1 MSFSTHMI
9 VAMRRLWAGVFKGQS
24 HLMKHCEFAGCLSFL
39 DSGSIMRSVENNVGM
54 GSQLFLYLGYVSCEW
69 GSSGSL
75 SFYVCF

>member
-1 MSFSTHMI
+1 MI

-24 HLMKHCEFAGCLSFL
+24 HLMKHCEFAGCLSYL
-39 DSGSIMRSVENNVGM
+39 DSGSIMQSVENNGGM